1 MSGIPSMKIWQ
12 IKNDLINKVAM
23 LVATDEADEDDD
35 FWDQFEGDGRP
46 LHWAKR
52 PKLEVFKEKRQK
64 MPKPRADVSPFTADG
79 LVLSAKARDA
89 LGDFLL
95 QFGQL
100 LELDVEGHIEY
111 YFNPTNPIACVDETK
126 SAKRAS
132 GVIDRPSFIDSA
144 IPTQAAVFIDP
155 STTGDIYVNDA
166 ARTELEQRIKQ
177 AGITGMSFEQVWGEP
192 AKSAT
197 A

>member
-1 MSGIPSMKIWQ
+1 MKIWQ

-35 FWDQFEGDGRP
+35 FWDQFEGNGRP
-46 LHWAKR
+46 LHWTKR

-64 MPKPRADVSPFTADG
+64 APKPRADISPFTADG

-100 LELDVEGHIEY
+100 LELDVEGHVEY
-111 YFNPTNPIACVDETK
+111 YFNPTNPIACVDEEK
-126 SAKRAS
+126 SAKCAS
-132 GVIDRPSFIDSA
+132 GVIARPSFIDSA
-144 IPTQAAVFIDP
+144 IPPQASVFIDP
-155 STTGDIYVNDA
+155 STTGDIYVNET
-166 ARTELEQRIKQ
+166 ARIELEHRIKQ
-177 AGITGMSFEQVWGEP
+177 GGIKGMSFEQVWGEP
-192 AKSAT
+192 AV
-197 A
+197 